1 MISRY
6 SLFTTAELSNFFE
19 VASGLPKG
27 VKPHYNLSP
36 AVNAPVVLNE
46 ADARVI
52 KLMKWGLMA
61 AGSKD
66 TNSIFRYKTYN
77 IESEKIFSRHSWE
90 GAVRERRCLVPANG
104 FYLLKGSGAKQ
115 AYYAHAQNDELLSFA
130 GVYSSWEDPD
140 GTVQGTFSIITIEAS
155 TDLPSTQLRVPVII
169 SKDDEARWLDTN
181 VSDMGSIYDML
192 RSHKA
197 GQLDVYEVSTAV
209 YSPKP
214 NTPELIERV

>member
-6 SLFTTAELSNFFE
+6 SLYTTAELSNFFE
-19 VASGLPKG
+19 VAAGLPKG
-27 VKPHYNLSP
+27 VKPHYNISP
-36 AVNAPVVLNE
+36 TVNAPVVVNE
-46 ADARVI
+46 NDTRAI

-66 TNSIFRYKTYN
+66 TNSVFRYKTYN

-104 FYLLKGSGAKQ
+104 FYLLNGSGAKR
-115 AYYAHAQNDELLSFA
+115 AYYAHAKDDSLLSFA

-140 GTVQGTFSIITIEAS
+140 GKVQGTFSIITIEAGTDMPASS
-155 TDLPSTQLRVPVII
+155 TRVPVII
-169 SKDDEARWLDTN
+169 FKEDEARWLDTT

-192 RSHKA
+192 RPHAA
-197 GQLDVYEVSTAV
+197 GQLNVHEVSAAV
-209 YSPKP
+209 HSPKP
-214 NTPELIERV
+214 NQPELIERI